1 MELFNLPSSPVRV
14 YVPFSRPILGLFNVL
29 DSIFPSQPP
38 WNYSTYQAAQSASS
52 FLLPPHPGIIQRI
65 RFNFPLPPTLEL
77 FNLPSCPVSVNFP
90 SPTPP
95 WDYKIQF
102 SPPTH
107 SGIIQST
114 KLPSQRQ
121 FSFYHPTLGLFNVSR
136 SPVRFN
142 FFPSHPPWN
151 YSTYQAIQAES
162 VFPSLTPSWDY
173 SINVLSCPVKVNF
186 PLPPTLELFNL
197 PSCPV
202 SVNFPSPPIRV
213 ASTNMISPPI
223 AVQAKP
229 ARKHEMH
236 MERKTNNIGKTKT
249 KVLYLANYN
258 SFNSFT
264 KKSVQFHLTE

>member
-1 MELFNLPSSPVRV
+1 MLLQTASVVLWRPRSLTSTERLLSQLNANCADSFITSPKDVSEKQSGETFFSRNWQLNYFIICRWDERLFVCHTMERQTNKRSSYLSHTKMNNKHIFNDIQYLCWKITESEEIFLHFQPHLTLELFNLPSSPVRV

-38 WNYSTYQAAQSASS
+38 WNYSTYQAAQSASI

-95 WDYKIQF
+95 WDYSTYKIQF

-121 FSFYHPTLGLFNVSR
+121 FSFS
-136 SPVRFN
+136 
-142 FFPSHPPWN
+142 SHPRGFHKHDLP
-151 YSTYQAIQAES
+151 AHCR
-162 VFPSLTPSWDY
+162 PS
-173 SINVLSCPVKVNF
+173 
-186 PLPPTLELFNL
+186 
-197 PSCPV
+197 
-202 SVNFPSPPIRV
+202 
-213 ASTNMISPPI
+213 
-223 AVQAKP
+223 
-229 ARKHEMH
+229 
-236 MERKTNNIGKTKT
+236 
-249 KVLYLANYN
+249 
-258 SFNSFT
+258 
-264 KKSVQFHLTE
+264 